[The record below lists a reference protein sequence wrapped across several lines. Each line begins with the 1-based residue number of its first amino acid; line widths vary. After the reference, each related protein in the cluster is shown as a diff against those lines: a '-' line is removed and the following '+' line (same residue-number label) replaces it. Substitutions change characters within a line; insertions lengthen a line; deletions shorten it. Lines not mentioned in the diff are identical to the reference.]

1 MRDAYLTG
9 VILSILGFVLAKLL
23 DAVFLE
29 TISFLGTIAVKD
41 ALKIQTKANPDLEQL
56 KRNVEPFRNIKLE
69 AVRDE

>member
-41 ALKIQTKANPDLEQL
+41 ALKIQTKANPDLEQR
-56 KRNVEPFRNIKLE
+56 KRNVEPFRSIKLE
-69 AVRDE
+69 VVQDE

>member
-41 ALKIQTKANPDLEQL
+41 ALKI
-56 KRNVEPFRNIKLE
+56 
-69 AVRDE
+69 

>member
-41 ALKIQTKANPDLEQL
+41 ALKIQTKANPDFEQL
-56 KRNVEPFRNIKLE
+56 KRNVEPFRSIKLE
-69 AVRDE
+69 VVRDE

>member
-29 TISFLGTIAVKD
+29 TISFLGTIAGKD
-41 ALKIQTKANPDLEQL
+41 ALKIQTKANPDLEQR
-56 KRNVEPFRNIKLE
+56 KRNVEPFRSIKLE
-69 AVRDE
+69 VVRDE

>member
-1 MRDAYLTG
+1 M
-9 VILSILGFVLAKLL
+9 GFVLAKLL

-41 ALKIQTKANPDLEQL
+41 ALKIQTKAISDLEQL

>member
-41 ALKIQTKANPDLEQL
+41 ALKIQTKANPDLEQR
-56 KRNVEPFRNIKLE
+56 KRNVEPFRSIKLE
-69 AVRDE
+69 VVRDE

>member
-41 ALKIQTKANPDLEQL
+41 ALKIQTKAIPDLEQR
-56 KRNVEPFRNIKLE
+56 KQNVEPFRSIKME
-69 AVRDE
+69 VVRDE

>member
-69 AVRDE
+69 VVRDE

>member
-1 MRDAYLTG
+1 MRNAYLTG
-9 VILSILGFVLAKLL
+9 IILSILGFVLAKLL

-29 TISFLGTIAVKD
+29 TISFLGTISVKD

-69 AVRDE
+69 VVRDE

>member
-1 MRDAYLTG
+1 MRNAYLTG
-9 VILSILGFVLAKLL
+9 IILSILGFVLAKLL